1 MKISGWMAA
10 VTLAACIGTG
20 AAQNAGVVQRGESH
34 KGIGFNQTTTTHDFH
49 LTQTGGVIQVTAKD
63 PRNTEQ
69 IATVQ
74 MHLKHI
80 VGMFSEDE
88 FSIPHFVHDTV
99 PPGVPT
105 MKRLRSSIRYTS
117 ESMDDGGRSRI
128 ATESP
133 EAAMQRQMLVDDGR
147 ILALA
152 MRRLVSIAAIL

>member
-1 MKISGWMAA
+1 MKISGTMAA

-20 AAQNAGVVQRGESH
+20 GAQNAGFVQRAASH
-34 KGIGFNQTTTTHDFH
+34 EGMGFNQTTTTHDFY
-49 LTQTGGVIQVTAKD
+49 LTQTGGIIQVTAKD

-74 MHLKHI
+74 MHLKTHR
-80 VGMFSEDE
+80 GMFSAGD
-88 FSIPHFVHDTV
+88 FSSPHFVHDRV

-117 ESMDDGGRSRI
+117 ESMDDGGRIRI

-133 EAAMQRQMLVDDGR
+133 EAAIKRQMLVDDGR
-147 ILALA
+147 ILAVA
-152 MRRLVSIAAIL
+152 MRRLVSVADIL

>member
-1 MKISGWMAA
+1 
-10 VTLAACIGTG
+10 
-20 AAQNAGVVQRGESH
+20 
-34 KGIGFNQTTTTHDFH
+34 
-49 LTQTGGVIQVTAKD
+49 
-63 PRNTEQ
+63 
-69 IATVQ
+69 